1 MFLEINDTISSTRFL
16 QLIYKLAGVLVHY
29 LVKVLQDV
37 EVKRRGD
44 HLAMLVPFAAIAR

>member
-1 MFLEINDTISSTRFL
+1 MFLEINDTVSRTCFL
-16 QLIYKLAGVLVHY
+16 QLINELAGVFIHH

-37 EVKRRGD
+37 EVKRWGD